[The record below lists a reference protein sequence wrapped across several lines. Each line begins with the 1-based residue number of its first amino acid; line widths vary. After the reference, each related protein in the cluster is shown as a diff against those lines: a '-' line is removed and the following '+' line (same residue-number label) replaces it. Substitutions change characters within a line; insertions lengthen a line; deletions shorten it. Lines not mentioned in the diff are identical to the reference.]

1 MADTYPFVIKA
12 YQLFRN
18 DEQKLERVFKT
29 LEIIAFR
36 HKLMGTRARMGEHL
50 NDSLKEFGLEKF
62 EDGKVFK
69 LHRQSYA
76 YRTRA

>member
-1 MADTYPFVIKA
+1 
-12 YQLFRN
+12 
-18 DEQKLERVFKT
+18 
-29 LEIIAFR
+29 
-36 HKLMGTRARMGEHL
+36 MGTRARMGEHL